1 MNSLKISTACPLCRT
16 ELDTSAKD
24 AEDDDDEDDTVSSI
38 SADYDEELIVDEYD
52 DENPAEVSI
61 EEIVHAFDERGYGL
75 KEALSMLYMRRS
87 RVDPKFTTEY
97 FRGLIRDV
105 DEILLTLYEAK
116 QPAEQA
122 VQAEPVEEIA

>member
-1 MNSLKISTACPLCRT
+1 
-16 ELDTSAKD
+16 LDTSAKD
-24 AEDDDDEDDTVSSI
+24 DDDDDESEDENDIVSSI
-38 SADYDEELIVDEYD
+38 SDDYDEEMIVDEYD

-87 RVDPKFTTEY
+87 RVDAKYTTDY

-105 DEILLTLYEAK
+105 DEILLALYEAK
-116 QPAEQA
+116 QPPA
-122 VQAEPVEEIA
+122 VQAEPAVETETEPLQETA